1 MYLLKII
8 KTFSAN
14 NQIKM
19 TISLAVIYTQIY
31 QRLHVQILFE
41 SSLNYFKL

>member
-14 NQIKM
+14 NKIKV
-19 TISLAVIYTQIY
+19 TISQAVIYTQIY
-31 QRLHVQILFE
+31 QRLHFQILFE
-41 SSLNYFKL
+41 SS